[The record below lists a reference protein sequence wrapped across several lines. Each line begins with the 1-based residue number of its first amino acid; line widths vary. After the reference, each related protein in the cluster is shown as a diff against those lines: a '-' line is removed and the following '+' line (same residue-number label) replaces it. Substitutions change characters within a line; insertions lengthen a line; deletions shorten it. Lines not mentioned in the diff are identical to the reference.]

1 MDIKNKNVLITG
13 GSLRIGRELCLAF
26 AGAGANVII
35 HCNKSEEAARKLAD
49 ELGGGG
55 KHRIVRCNLAC
66 PEEVAA
72 LLDSAGSVDVLI
84 NNASMF
90 KPELSTAE
98 SAELLRTHFEVNFFA
113 PLTLMKKFQA
123 QLNGK
128 PGCIINFLD
137 QDVAKVSKRSGG
149 YSLSRKA
156 LRDATLSAALQMAP
170 QVRVNAIAPGPVLPP
185 VGMEDSKME
194 QTLKEVPL
202 LRPVDLRDLTLA
214 CIFLAENESITGEI
228 LFVDCGQHLK

>member
-13 GSLRIGRELCLAF
+13 GALRIGKALCIAF
-26 AGAGANVII
+26 AEAGANVTI
-35 HCNKSEEAARKLAD
+35 HCNKSETAAEKLLS

-55 KHRIVRCNLAC
+55 KHRIVRCDLAC
-66 PEEVAA
+66 PEAVAA
-72 LLDSAGSVDVLI
+72 LFDSAGPIDILV

-90 KPELSTAE
+90 QPEPLPVE
-98 SAELLRTHFEVNFFA
+98 SAEQFRRHFEVNFFA
-113 PLTLMKKFQA
+113 PVTLMKKFHG

-137 QDVAKVSKRSGG
+137 QDVAKVSSRSGS

-170 QVRVNAIAPGPVLPP
+170 QVRVNAIAPGPVMPP
-185 VGMEDSKME
+185 PGMEGSKME
-194 QTLKEVPL
+194 QILKEVPL

-214 CIFLAENESITGEI
+214 CIFLAANESITGEI